1 MKKTLTIGISAL
13 LLLSSCSSS
22 QQVAGVF
29 TGASLGGIFGSA
41 IGGLMNGPRGSDA
54 GTALGMIIGGAAG
67 AAATAP
73 RSNQE
78 STTERDE
85 YGQTPY
91 SSYDN
96 TYKNS
101 ARREQYSRE
110 NQDQYYTY
118 RPSQIE
124 GLQIENIRFIDD
136 SHDQVLQPG
145 ERGKIIFNIYNR
157 GTQTLY
163 NITPCISVDKK
174 QISISPSAIVSSLQP
189 GKGCTYTASILTSP
203 RLRNGNA
210 SFVISFQDGNKQ
222 TTFKTFEIA
231 TRRK

>member
-1 MKKTLTIGISAL
+1 MKKTLTIGVSAL

-41 IGGLMNGPRGSDA
+41 IGGLMSGPRGSDA
-54 GTALGMIIGGAAG
+54 GTALGMIVGGAAG
-67 AAATAP
+67 AAITAP
-73 RSNQE
+73 RDNNE
-78 STTERDE
+78 SAADRTDYDRNA
-85 YGQTPY
+85 YSPY
-91 SSYDN
+91 ND
-96 TYKNS
+96 TYKNPT
-101 ARREQYSRE
+101 RREQYSRNNPDE
-110 NQDQYYTY
+110 YYTY
-118 RPSQIE
+118 RTSLIE

-136 SHDQVLQPG
+136 NHDQVLQPG

-189 GKGCTYTASILTSP
+189 GKGCTYTAAILTSP
-203 RLRNGNA
+203 RLRNGVA
-210 SFVISFQDGNKQ
+210 SFAISFQDGNKQ